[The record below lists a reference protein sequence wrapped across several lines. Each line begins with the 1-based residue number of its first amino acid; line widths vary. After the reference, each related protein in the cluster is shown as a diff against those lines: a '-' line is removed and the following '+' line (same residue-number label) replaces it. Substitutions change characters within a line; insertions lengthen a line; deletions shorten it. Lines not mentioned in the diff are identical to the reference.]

1 MAAGRYDRMERESRS
16 KWISVTVTP
25 SDDARIREAAER
37 AGLSIS
43 SFVARAASIAAMDA
57 LGQPAVEV

>member
-1 MAAGRYDRMERESRS
+1 MYSSPYDLPTKRERRS
-16 KWISVTVTP
+16 CGMTLTLTP

-43 SFVARAASIAAMDA
+43 SFVARAASIAAMDE
-57 LGQPAVEV
+57 LQKPAEV